1 MNGQKRD
8 LPLVLLTA
16 SAGLISALAAICL
29 NFPIGRYA
37 PLLSNRL
44 GFGFIF
50 LPGTVFGLVVWS
62 CLAFR
67 RYLHDPWKAI
77 VISDIFG
84 LSYYLFI
91 WIAFTVE
98 LCSPFGRP
106 GDEDALISK
115 SALFAGGLAGTFMA
129 LGAVSVPMN
138 SGIAWEHRMLTVLY
152 GSLVGGIL
160 GVLGWTL
167 GPFLGMALWLVI
179 CMVTARMKLCPNHVC
194 RRKIDAHESKTHLGL
209 ALVLSGGRAPRSSW
223 TGRRWQISRGE
234 TWLCP

>member
-16 SAGLISALAAICL
+16 SAGLISALTAICL

-50 LPGTVFGLVVWS
+50 LPGTVIGLVVWS

-77 VISDIFG
+77 VISDAFG
-84 LSYYLFI
+84 LSYYLSI

-98 LCSPFGRP
+98 LCSPLGRP

-129 LGAVSVPMN
+129 LGAVSVSMN
-138 SGIAWEHRMLTVLY
+138 SDIAWEHRMLTVLY
-152 GSLVGGIL
+152 WSLVGGIL

-167 GPFLGMALWLVI
+167 GPFLGMALWSVI
-179 CMVTARMKLCPNHVC
+179 HP
-194 RRKIDAHESKTHLGL
+194 LGL
-209 ALVLSGGRAPRSSW
+209 TAPTDTS
-223 TGRRWQISRGE
+223 QNARGE
-234 TWLCP
+234 TSHRYSIWTVWQTGMGLLLGLVLHGYRANEVVPKARV